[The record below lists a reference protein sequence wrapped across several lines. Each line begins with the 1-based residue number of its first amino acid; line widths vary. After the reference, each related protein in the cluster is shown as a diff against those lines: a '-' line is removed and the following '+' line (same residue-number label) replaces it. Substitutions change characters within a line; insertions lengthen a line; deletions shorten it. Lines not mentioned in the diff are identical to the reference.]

1 MVEQRK
7 INISKEFIKN
17 NVLNKELVEIQW
29 ELNSLKNEV
38 KSWSIFNFNKLILW
52 SEWENE
58 NNNEN
63 NNSQEETIFWLDK
76 VMSILFNEGWNL
88 RNNIWYNLK
97 KNLNV
102 YGIIGLISDEW
113 KENLDLLYESLK
125 TASTE
130 QELKDSL
137 SMELNQLQNNVTQNN
152 TRQNN
157 WNNNLWE
164 WNNQNQTNISWYE
177 NLSWAENKEKHQ
189 VSEQYIYKQAKLY
202 WVTDNRH
209 IAYILAIVKW
219 ECWFKNI
226 KEIWWENRSY
236 WRDDTST
243 WKAYYGRWFLQL
255 THKWNYEKYT
265 KIIKESGLNFKD
277 NNWNILTWDKLDLVK
292 NPDTVLESDDLA
304 SFILIDWMKNWW
316 PYRQDS
322 KKLSNYINNN
332 KTDFFNAR
340 YIINWDKNYIRNWK
354 KVWDMY
360 KEFAQDYLWK
370 IWNWTTTPERQNENN
385 ILTEWSPELLAKNNT
400 ELWWLW
406 NSMMTGFQWY
416 YNKTKFPNMDWV
428 EWKNTQNHPR
438 RFTSKQDVINYKN
451 NNSSIKSFMF
461 YFWANTKN
469 NTQTLSD
476 IKQRSE
482 WMQEEWIQPVLCTC
496 IWEDNH
502 TRLTELNEKIKQMW
516 KEKNRPVLD
525 FAKEYNN
532 WQIAMWNNKHPTG
545 DWYNSMSDMINDC
558 MA

>member
-7 INISKEFIKN
+7 IDISKEFIKN

-236 WRDDTST
+236 WRVDPST

-255 THKWNYEKYT
+255 THN
-265 KIIKESGLNFKD
+265 
-277 NNWNILTWDKLDLVK
+277 
-292 NPDTVLESDDLA
+292 
-304 SFILIDWMKNWW
+304 
-316 PYRQDS
+316 
-322 KKLSNYINNN
+322 
-332 KTDFFNAR
+332 
-340 YIINWDKNYIRNWK
+340 
-354 KVWDMY
+354 
-360 KEFAQDYLWK
+360 
-370 IWNWTTTPERQNENN
+370 
-385 ILTEWSPELLAKNNT
+385 
-400 ELWWLW
+400 
-406 NSMMTGFQWY
+406 
-416 YNKTKFPNMDWV
+416 
-428 EWKNTQNHPR
+428 
-438 RFTSKQDVINYKN
+438 
-451 NNSSIKSFMF
+451 
-461 YFWANTKN
+461 
-469 NTQTLSD
+469 
-476 IKQRSE
+476 
-482 WMQEEWIQPVLCTC
+482 
-496 IWEDNH
+496 
-502 TRLTELNEKIKQMW
+502 
-516 KEKNRPVLD
+516 
-525 FAKEYNN
+525 
-532 WQIAMWNNKHPTG
+532 
-545 DWYNSMSDMINDC
+545 
-558 MA
+558 